1 MKDNIGQDI
10 AKSVRLYFKHFMSK
24 WLNSSRFQYYENPYK
39 KCLCRMYPLSK
50 IAINY
55 FKTRLDKIII
65 DVNELS
71 DFLIWCVNLSVNV
84 HHFIR

>member
-1 MKDNIGQDI
+1 
-10 AKSVRLYFKHFMSK
+10 
-24 WLNSSRFQYYENPYK
+24 
-39 KCLCRMYPLSK
+39 MYPLSK